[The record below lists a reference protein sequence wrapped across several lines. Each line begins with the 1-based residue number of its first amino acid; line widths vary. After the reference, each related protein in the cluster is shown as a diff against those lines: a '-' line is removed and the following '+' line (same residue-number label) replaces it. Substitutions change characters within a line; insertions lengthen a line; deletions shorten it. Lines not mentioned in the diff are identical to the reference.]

1 MTQEIIAKSDMGIY
15 SQKITHSTLGKPEVV
30 HDYTDKDGEILFQ
43 ICRWGIGEGKK
54 ILPFSNGKWEG
65 YEKIK
70 PLYNLPKIVNNPAKP
85 ILIVEGEKAVEKA
98 QALFPDYVITTSSGG
113 SSSYAKTDWSVLKDL
128 DVVIWRD
135 NDPAGEKYQENIT
148 KILYH
153 EVKTKSIKHVEIP
166 DGVFPKKWDLAD
178 SIPDGANVN
187 EMLKNAVS
195 LNPLD
200 IGAIVG
206 LSQTELLEME
216 IPPRKYLLENLISEK
231 SLNMVFAERG
241 IGKTW
246 FAMTLAYT
254 ISTGGSFL
262 KWQAMTSSKV
272 LYLDGEMPLK
282 TIQERL
288 RAISKNNPQNE
299 NLKILSS
306 DYHPF
311 GLPRI
316 ATLEAEELFEEYIA
330 WADVIVLD
338 NLATL
343 YPSTKQNDVEG
354 WLPIQEWLLSL
365 RRRGKSALLV
375 HHSGKN
381 GQQRGSS
388 AKEDI
393 LDLSLMLK
401 RPDDYN
407 KKDGAVFE
415 VHFSKARGLFGE
427 DAEPF
432 IASYFNDKWQMREI
446 ENKTVLAHKLQGEGL
461 PQRVI
466 AEKIGSS
473 LSSVNRM
480 LKNPPVHFKNKE
492 NKEN

>member
-1 MTQEIIAKSDMGIY
+1 MNKEIIAKSEMGFY
-15 SQKITHSTLGKPEVV
+15 SKKINHSTLGKPDVV
-30 HDYTDKDGEILFQ
+30 YDYTDKNGKLLFQ
-43 ICRWGIGEGKK
+43 ICRWGHGTDKENRQ
-54 ILPFSNGKWEG
+54 FSNGKWQG

-85 ILIVEGEKAVEKA
+85 ILIVEGEKAVNKA
-98 QALFPDYVITTSSGG
+98 KTLFPDYVITTSSGG
-113 SSSYAKTDWSVLKDL
+113 SSSYAKTDWSILKDR

-135 NDPAGEKYQENIT
+135 NDPAGEKYQQNIS
-148 KILYH
+148 KLLYF
-153 EVKTKSIKHVEIP
+153 EIKTKSIKYVEIP
-166 DGVFPKKWDLAD
+166 SNFPKKWDLGD
-178 SIPDGANVN
+178 EIIDGANVN

-288 RAISKNNPQNE
+288 RAISKNNPKNE

-311 GLPRI
+311 GLPQI
-316 ATLEAEELFEEYIA
+316 ATEEAEELFEEYIE

-381 GQQRGSS
+381 GKQRGSS

-432 IASYFNDKWQMREI
+432 IASYSNDKWQMREI

-461 PQRVI
+461 TQRAI
-466 AEKIGSS
+466 AERIGSS
-473 LSSVNRM
+473 SSTVNRM
-480 LKNPPVHFKNKE
+480 LKKLPVHFKNKE
-492 NKEN
+492 NKEK